1 MENVTLVL
9 ILCILIT
16 CTALILAIKNNRPV
30 HAKIRAIIVSLNT

>member
-16 CTALILAIKNNRPV
+16 CTALILAIKKYERLFSKPL
-30 HAKIRAIIVSLNT
+30 S